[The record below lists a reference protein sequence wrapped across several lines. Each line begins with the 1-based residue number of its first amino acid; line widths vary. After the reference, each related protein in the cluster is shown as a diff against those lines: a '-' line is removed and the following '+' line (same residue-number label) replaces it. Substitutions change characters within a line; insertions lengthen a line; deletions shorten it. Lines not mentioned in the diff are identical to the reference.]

1 MERMELFSNPIFVGK
16 IELNGEQHERLTED
30 CYEWRSRTASIEV
43 SNVNGWHS
51 PQTFFKEEY
60 QSFKYLASEIVK
72 FVERATVSIAPSI
85 KQRKLVW
92 QSQAWVNINSN
103 IGFNAPH
110 DHPNF
115 MWSGVYY
122 VQVPKEMTGK
132 EGNLEFLDPRS
143 NIASIAGP
151 LTEMKQF
158 FASNVAFK
166 PEKGRIVIFPSY
178 LTHWVYPHF
187 SETDRI
193 SVAFNLRLSE
203 QV

>member
-1 MERMELFSNPIFVGK
+1 
-16 IELNGEQHERLTED
+16 
-30 CYEWRSRTASIEV
+30 
-43 SNVNGWHS
+43 
-51 PQTFFKEEY
+51 
-60 QSFKYLASEIVK
+60 VK
-72 FVERATVSIAPSI
+72 FVERATVTIAPSI

-122 VQVPKEMTGK
+122 VQVPDEMTGK

-158 FASNVAFK
+158 FASNVSFK
-166 PEKGRIVIFPSY
+166 PERGRIVVFPSY

-193 SVAFNLRLSE
+193 SVAFNMRLSE